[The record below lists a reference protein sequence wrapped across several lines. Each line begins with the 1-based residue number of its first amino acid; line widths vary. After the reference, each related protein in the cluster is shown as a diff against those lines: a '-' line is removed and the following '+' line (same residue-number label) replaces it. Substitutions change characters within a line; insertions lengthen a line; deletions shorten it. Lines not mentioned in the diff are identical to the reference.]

1 LDFLEGEEEEEEEEE
16 ESEEEEEEVVGV
28 EDGLYCFF
36 ASTIACLYL

>member
-1 LDFLEGEEEEEEEEE
+1 LDFLEGGEEDSEEEEEEEED
-16 ESEEEEEEVVGV
+16 EVVGV